1 MLTNVKWNFLSLVL
15 PLPRVVL
22 TDWNVITNDVNL
34 STNEREEVNTILM
47 ERRREV

>member
-1 MLTNVKWNFLSLVL
+1 MELPLSLS
-15 PLPRVVL
+15 RCL

-34 STNEREEVNTILM
+34 RTNEREEVNTILM

>member
-1 MLTNVKWNFLSLVL
+1 MLTNVKWNFLSLSL
-15 PLPRVVL
+15 RVVL

-34 STNEREEVNTILM
+34 RTNEREEVNTILM

>member
-1 MLTNVKWNFLSLVL
+1 MEL
-15 PLPRVVL
+15 PLSSHVVL

-34 STNEREEVNTILM
+34 RTNEREEVNTILM